1 MARKSDI
8 EARATR
14 QLRELSTYAKLF
26 EHGRASPII
35 SRDVDGGF
43 EADVA
48 VVRKACGVVTITK
61 AEDDEGGILRAV
73 DIVASTPQVDSMGDI
88 IVQSGWDLSRFKSNP
103 VLLIDHGEAT
113 GGLFGGRM
121 ATIRS
126 VVGHGVKGTIK
137 KSKDDL
143 TLEGRLDDETNET
156 ANLVRSRLA
165 NGSVKTVSVGF
176 IPLAWEDIL
185 DKDGEWTGGF
195 RFLKQELLEVS
206 FVAIPANTEAVV
218 TPGKTAATGNAGKA
232 DQDQANMVGD
242 LATRLAVKRLANKV
256 HRGGPRT

>member
-88 IVQSGWDLSRFKSNP
+88 IVQSGWQSS
-103 VLLIDHGEAT
+103 IS
-113 GGLFGGRM
+113 
-121 ATIRS
+121 IRS
-126 VVGHGVKGTIK
+126 KPFPTAQWASIFI
-137 KSKDDL
+137 
-143 TLEGRLDDETNET
+143 TN
-156 ANLVRSRLA
+156 LA
-165 NGSVKTVSVGF
+165 C
-176 IPLAWEDIL
+176 DI
-185 DKDGEWTGGF
+185 
-195 RFLKQELLEVS
+195 RAPS
-206 FVAIPANTEAVV
+206 FVAALWPMLSWCTTV
-218 TPGKTAATGNAGKA
+218 TLG
-232 DQDQANMVGD
+232 
-242 LATRLAVKRLANKV
+242 
-256 HRGGPRT
+256 